1 MFFFQSGTL
10 MRFYQFEMFKFA
22 NICHFYS
29 NESVIIEKLAGSFFV
44 SIYSLYVPS
53 VSYTNVCRFFF
64 SLLLLLFFVVLDWF
78 NSILNTRHQHIY
90 VKCCKSV
97 VSCTYDLIWKH
108 QNRLSQLKIHFSFS
122 PYRRNTIKM
131 YN

>member
-1 MFFFQSGTL
+1 MFFCSKVRLWCVFIGLKCLNLQIFVIFIQMKVLLLRNLREVFCFHIFIVRT
-10 MRFYQFEMFKFA
+10 
-22 NICHFYS
+22 IC
-29 NESVIIEKLAGSFFV
+29 VIHECV
-44 SIYSLYVPS
+44 SI
-53 VSYTNVCRFFF
+53 FF

-108 QNRLSQLKIHFSFS
+108 HNRLSQLKIHFGFS